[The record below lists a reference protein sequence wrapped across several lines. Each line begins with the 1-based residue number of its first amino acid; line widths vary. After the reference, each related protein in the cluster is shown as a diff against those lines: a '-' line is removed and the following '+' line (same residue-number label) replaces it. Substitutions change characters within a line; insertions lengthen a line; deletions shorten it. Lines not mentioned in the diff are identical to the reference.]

1 MCIWYQ
7 VCISFFII
15 ASCLHS
21 LGDPQGN
28 EVLLISYHKCVHQCM
43 QLKVN
48 AKWEETQYLY
58 LQERIK
64 CFFEFIT
71 SFFSLITEFL
81 SDHPAFFFFSS
92 LSVNQF
98 WMLSITGSTK
108 TIYEM
113 IWADVS
119 CSQCSHCFFPALT
132 PYLAGYHAACT
143 TPGYCMC
150 QTSDGSGLCVWQQC
164 FSPGTPPAN
173 PHLQG
178 NSEQEI

>member
-1 MCIWYQ
+1 MR
-7 VCISFFII
+7 
-15 ASCLHS
+15 SCLYPIINVFINVCS
-21 LGDPQGN
+21 WKSMPSEKKLN
-28 EVLLISYHKCVHQCM
+28 ICTYKREL
-43 QLKVN
+43 N
-48 AKWEETQYLY
+48 A
-58 LQERIK
+58 
-64 CFFEFIT
+64 FFEFIT